1 MKEPLPK
8 FILIGFRTLDLN
20 DLVDISFYTILTQF
34 IGGTVRLNPEGRTG
48 AFHVFMGI

>member
-20 DLVDISFYTILTQF
+20 DLVDISFTHHDIDPVHRWN
-34 IGGTVRLNPEGRTG
+34 GSSKP
-48 AFHVFMGI
+48 